1 MKSPDRHFDKQ
12 RGYARLCVWVV
23 AALLAAGAF
32 RTALAAGDTPPKGKK
47 PADAA
52 GDAGKDG
59 KAKSSDKGAG
69 SKTSDSKESDSKTTE
84 SKEAGAAN
92 AGLRSVGEMI
102 PLGSRSRGVRLPA
115 FDNGK
120 PSSLIVAAAM
130 TRVDDS
136 HLFAEKMTI
145 EVYGEA
151 KADDLNIRVKTG
163 TYDMD
168 EQILSSTER
177 SRVSRSDFQIEGDGM
192 VFDTKTSQGKMV
204 GNVEM
209 IIFDADQAKQKMGMN
224 TTGNKPGPEPAAT
237 PKEAATKPEESKE
250 KK

>member
-12 RGYARLCVWVV
+12 RGFARLCVRVMTS
-23 AALLAAGAF
+23 LLAAGALC
-32 RTALAAGDTPPKGKK
+32 TIVAAGDAPPKGKK

-52 GDAGKDG
+52 GDPGKDG
-59 KAKSSDKGAG
+59 KAESSDKGAG
-69 SKTSDSKESDSKTTE
+69 SKTSDSKESDSKTAE

-145 EVYGEA
+145 EVYGETD
-151 KADDLNIRVKTG
+151 ADDLNIRVRTG

-209 IIFDADQAKQKMGMN
+209 IIFDADQAKQKMGVN
-224 TTGNKPGPEPAAT
+224 TTGNKPAPQPAAT
-237 PKEAATKPEESKE
+237 PKEAAAKPEESKE